1 MRIWAIV
8 PVKPF
13 RLAKSRLALA
23 LDANQRECAQS
34 RQFLTHVLRVLNS
47 LPQIERTVVVSR
59 DPAALHLARDEH
71 AFTLQEQGEPN
82 LNHALQ
88 LATRWAK
95 AFHVNAVLFY
105 PATCLNSPRQKW
117 PCYCSR
123 ATIRWCRLCQI
134 ATVPVP
140 MPCLVRPPG
149 LLHYQFGLHSLQ
161 AHLAQADT
169 QGAEVHIFQ
178 LPSIAFDVDEP
189 HDLTLAQHNY
199 SYWTY

>member
-23 LDANQRECAQS
+23 LDANQREVLS

-95 AFHVNAVLFY
+95 AFHVNAVLVL
-105 PATCLNSPRQKW
+105 PSDLPKLTATEVAVLLQPGDHPLVSV
-117 PCYCSR
+117 
-123 ATIRWCRLCQI
+123 
-134 ATVPVP
+134 VPDRHGTGTNA
-140 MPCLVRPPG
+140 LFVRPPG

-169 QGAEVHIFQ
+169 QGAEVHVFQ

>member
-23 LDANQRECAQS
+23 LDANQREVLS

-95 AFHVNAVLFY
+95 AFHVNAVLVL
-105 PATCLNSPRQKW
+105 PSDLPKLTATEVAVLLQPGDHPLVSV
-117 PCYCSR
+117 
-123 ATIRWCRLCQI
+123 
-134 ATVPVP
+134 VPDRHGTGTNA
-140 MPCLVRPPG
+140 LFVRPPG